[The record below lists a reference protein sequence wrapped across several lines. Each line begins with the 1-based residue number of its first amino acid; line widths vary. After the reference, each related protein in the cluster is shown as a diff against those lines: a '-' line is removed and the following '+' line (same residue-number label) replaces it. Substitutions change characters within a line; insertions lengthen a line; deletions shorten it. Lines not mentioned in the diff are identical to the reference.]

1 MAKVP
6 SCLLVTG
13 LVGVMAC
20 FINVNGSTV
29 RVSGSGRLDSLNY
42 GIWLNPV
49 KKKKVTTGKARFI
62 RFSTRLL
69 KLVYALH
76 VKLSLIQGD
85 ELNASVCDA
94 VCFFNLLEL
103 TFCSAAMQETV
114 RSLPLH
120 IWLRVCLA
128 CNRHC
133 LYSARFLNSFLL
145 RRLRSPFIP
154 LKHQYII

>member
-49 KKKKVTTGKARFI
+49 KKKKSDHRQSPLYTV
-62 RFSTRLL
+62 
-69 KLVYALH
+69 
-76 VKLSLIQGD
+76 
-85 ELNASVCDA
+85 
-94 VCFFNLLEL
+94 FNQI
-103 TFCSAAMQETV
+103 T
-114 RSLPLH
+114 
-120 IWLRVCLA
+120 
-128 CNRHC
+128 
-133 LYSARFLNSFLL
+133 
-145 RRLRSPFIP
+145 
-154 LKHQYII
+154 